1 MLQLRLHD
9 SEVDERIS
17 NDSMNGEAVRAEV
30 GIRFPPQPKRTS
42 DLKAGPHLPLDCGPG
57 RPAWHHSAQNQATIG
72 LD

>member
-42 DLKAGPHLPLDCGPG
+42 DLKAGPHLPLDCGP
-57 RPAWHHSAQNQATIG
+57 
-72 LD
+72 